1 MIESSDFYNC
11 VPAEK
16 KSFVSTKVY
25 VEKETPSFI
34 MAED

>member
-16 KSFVSTKVY
+16 KSIVTTKLY
-25 VEKETPSFI
+25 IEKDTPSFI